1 MLSKE
6 AQIFVDS
13 VMEDLIEF
21 CSEDVTGVFR
31 ANLETRISSFEK
43 EVFEYAKSEIISA
56 VKRVEL

>member
-13 VMEDLIEF
+13 VMEDAKSELQYDAFQMELEIRIEAF
-21 CSEDVTGVFR
+21 ER
-31 ANLETRISSFEK
+31 ELLEH
-43 EVFEYAKSEIISA
+43 AKSEIISA